1 MVLIGDVE
9 LCFGELT
16 DCWEEV
22 ELFLEEEAPLL
33 MRGVCVYLFVYFL
46 AESWQAFTLLYFK
59 IWTHF
64 WIIRFYLFILEL

>member
-1 MVLIGDVE
+1 MVLVGYVE
-9 LCFGELT
+9 LCFGELA
-16 DCWEEV
+16 DGWEEV

-46 AESWQAFTLLYFK
+46 AEAWQAFALLYFK

-64 WIIRFYLFILEL
+64 GL